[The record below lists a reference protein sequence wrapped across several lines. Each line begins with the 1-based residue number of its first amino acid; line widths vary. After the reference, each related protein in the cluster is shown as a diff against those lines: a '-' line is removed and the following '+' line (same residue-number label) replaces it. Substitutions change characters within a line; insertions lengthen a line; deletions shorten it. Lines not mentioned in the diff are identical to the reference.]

1 MATYTPNLNL
11 KKPGAS
17 DYALI
22 SDINGNMDTLDTV
35 VAGKLDS
42 DAAALKAKGLIYL
55 EPTVTT
61 TGVLWTATSSD
72 ITAYYDGLMVAVLC
86 PENTASGLTLKINS
100 LTAPTIVYNAT
111 SAISSRYSADSIII
125 LTYKTISGTSYWSIM
140 DYDAN
145 ADTKVRQYQA
155 TNNVNYPILT
165 RYNTTDKS
173 GTYEATYARFAP
185 AVTVNPSTGNV
196 SATKFNGYVLGAAC
210 EKAIGSI
217 ASGNTGL
224 VTGGDVY
231 TAMQSAGGAVLFKS
245 VSASSWTADQTYA
258 DFPYRCAI
266 ALTGVTAADVAEIVF
281 SQEQASSGEYAQV
294 CETYA
299 GGVYIYSTSN
309 TAITIP
315 TVIVHKG

>member
-11 KKPGAS
+11 KKPAAS

-22 SDINGNMDTLDTV
+22 SDINGNMDTLDSA
-35 VAGKLDS
+35 VASKLDS

-125 LTYKTISGTSYWSIM
+125 LTYKTINGTSYWSIM

-165 RYNTTDKS
+165 RYNTTDKA

-196 SATKFNGYVLGAAC
+196 AATKFNGYVLGAAC

-231 TAMQSAGGAVLFKS
+231 SAMQSVGGAEIFTSLT
-245 VSASSWTADQTYA
+245 ASSWSADSTY
-258 DFPYRCAI
+258 DGFGYRCAI
-266 ALTGVTAADVAEIVF
+266 ALSGVTASDVAEVIF
-281 SQEQASSGEYAQV
+281 SQAQASSGEYAQV

-299 GGVYIYSTSN
+299 GGVYIYSSVN
-309 TAITIP
+309 TTITIP
-315 TVIVHKG
+315 TIVVHKG

>member
-1 MATYTPNLNL
+1 MSTTTTNYGLTKAAYGEAADIAVINDNFDIIDTAIADA
-11 KKPGAS
+11 K
-17 DYALI
+17 AL
-22 SDINGNMDTLDTV
+22 STKT
-35 VAGKLDS
+35 
-42 DAAALKAKGLIYL
+42 KGLIYL

-111 SAISSRYSADSIII
+111 SAISSRYSAGSIII

-173 GTYEATYARFAP
+173 GTYEATYARFAT
-185 AVTVNPSTGNV
+185 AVTVNPSTGNIA
-196 SATKFNGYVLGAAC
+196 ATKFNGYTLGAAC
-210 EKAIGSI
+210 AKAVGSV

-231 TAMQSAGGAVLFKS
+231 TALSAKGNAELIFTSKT
-245 VSASSWTADQTYA
+245 ASSWASDSTYS
-258 DFPYRCAI
+258 DFPYRCAV
-266 ALTGVTAADVAEIVF
+266 ACTGVTASDVAEVVF
-281 SQEQASSGEYAQV
+281 NVDDAVSGNYAPV
-294 CETYA
+294 CQTYA
-299 GGVYIYSTSN
+299 GGVYIYSS
-309 TAITIP
+309 ASDSITIP
-315 TVIVHKG
+315 MILVHKG